1 MGIERFFKSIN
12 SLYSNK
18 FIKPI
23 YKNDSITHLYFD
35 FNSVIHKISA
45 NICNHLNDLLLYS
58 LIYKYSEKSGMNQD
72 IVTEEFNT
80 INKIYNFNYTVQNFH
95 QNITKIN
102 LNNLIYH
109 HIFND
114 IRNYLSFY
122 PKCNFLYIGID
133 GVPSVGKMIE
143 QQDRRY
149 KGYLMSLINK
159 QVLLKHKT
167 ELDNNE
173 FDMTNIYN
181 EYEYLIL
188 KISFDKNL
196 ISPQTDFMLDF
207 ITQLKKEH
215 FKDKLNMVIS
225 DFNEKGEGE
234 KKIVIHIKK
243 YCSKDDNIIIYSP
256 DADMIIMTMILK
268 FNIFILRHEQTT
280 SEDAIIDIDAI
291 KKEFNPV
298 NDIAYIFSVF
308 GDDFIPK
315 IDWINVTKHISKILE
330 EYKKM
335 DIRIIDD
342 KTKTVNLLNLQKF
355 FKQIKKLEGTVKL
368 SKNRFDDLLKPVN
381 YKSFKYYNE
390 LNDINNLSRNYEPT
404 FDTAK
409 NTIPALDYYKAML
422 WKYNYYF
429 LDDNSN
435 NDFYYSYHGAP
446 TIDTLINF
454 NDFKNVNLAEYKTTN
469 IMPIDQLC
477 FISPINVSQYV
488 QKQKINKELAD
499 NLYKLMK
506 INLPVIKLGL
516 DGSEKRN
523 INIKEIFDCHN
534 ARYLNKCYLKIELIK
549 FKDFKKLINLDVSI
563 KRSLSEKRNLDSGA
577 LQHGSLQH
585 GPLVY
590 VSIQKR
596 EINNSLKI
604 SKSIINNNTELEYTI
619 DSIHNMT
626 SDYLDF
632 IDDFFSNQC
641 FQTGG
646 ITLRELKTKFRNHE
660 IEIMTIHHKSKLIF
674 ACLLSPNNNNIYISC
689 ICVKTENRTQGI
701 LKNAMLF
708 LAKYYKPEQ
717 KNIFNIHADKRTTHN
732 LDQTKRINI
741 YSRVG
746 FYIDNDTIVEL
757 DSNKKAKI
765 INKIID
771 NNIRY
776 YVLDEDDKKYIID
789 SNQIDKCLT
798 KNINYIGYK
807 IGDRQNPFTNLIKYS
822 CPMVTTSEL
831 IIKFNNK

>member
-23 YKNDSITHLYFD
+23 YKNDTITHLYFD

-58 LIYKYSEKSGMNQD
+58 LIYKYSDQSGMNPD
-72 IVTEEFNT
+72 IVSEEFNT
-80 INKIYNFNYTVQNFH
+80 INKIYNFNYTVQNFY
-95 QNITKIN
+95 QNISKIN

-167 ELDNNE
+167 QLDNKE

-181 EYEYLIL
+181 EFEYLNM

-207 ITQLKKEH
+207 ITQLKKEY

-225 DFNEKGEGE
+225 DFYEKGEGE

-355 FKQIKKLEGTVKL
+355 FKHIKKLEGTVKL
-368 SKNRFDDLLKPVN
+368 SKNRFDDLLKPIN

-404 FDTAK
+404 FDTAENK
-409 NTIPALDYYKAML
+409 IPALDYYKAML

-454 NDFKNVNLAEYKTTN
+454 NDFKNVNLTEYKTTN

-499 NLYKLMK
+499 KLYKLMK
-506 INLPVIKLGL
+506 INLPIIKLGL
-516 DGSEKRN
+516 NVSEKQN
-523 INIKEIFDCHN
+523 INEIFDCHN
-534 ARYLNKCYLKIELIK
+534 ARYLNKCYLKFELIK
-549 FKDFKKLINLDVSI
+549 FKDFKKLINPTSI
-563 KRSLSEKRNLDSGA
+563 NRFVNGKDIPLEIGDSRAG
-577 LQHGSLQH
+577 Q
-585 GPLVY
+585 LVY
-590 VSIQKR
+590 ISPQKR
-596 EINNSLKI
+596 EINSSFKI
-604 SKSIINNNTELEYTI
+604 SKRIINNNDEYEYII

-641 FQTGG
+641 FEKGG
-646 ITLRELKTKFRNHE
+646 ITLRELKTKFRNNE
-660 IEIMTIHHKSKLIF
+660 IEIMTIHNKSKLIF
-674 ACLLSPNNNNIYISC
+674 ACLLSPNNNNIYISL
-689 ICVKTENRTQGI
+689 ICVNSENRSQGI
-701 LKNAMLF
+701 LKSAMLF

-717 KNIFNIHADKRTTHN
+717 KNIFNIHADKRSTHN
-732 LDQTKRINI
+732 LNQTKRINI
-741 YSRVG
+741 YSHIG
-746 FYIDNDTIVEL
+746 FYIDNDTIIEL

-765 INKIID
+765 IKKIID
-771 NNIRY
+771 NNNIRY

-789 SNQIDKCLT
+789 SSQIDKCLT

-807 IGDRQNPFTNLIKYS
+807 IGDRQNNFTNLIKFS
-822 CPMVTTSEL
+822 CPMITTSEL
-831 IIKFNNK
+831 IIKFNNNK

>member
-12 SLYSNK
+12 SLNVDSNK

-35 FNSVIHKISA
+35 FNSVIHKVSA

-58 LIYKYSEKSGMNQD
+58 LIYKYSEQSGMNQD

-80 INKIYNFNYTVQNFH
+80 INKIYNFNYTVVNFH

-102 LNNLIYH
+102 INNLIYH
-109 HIFND
+109 YIFND
-114 IRNYLSFY
+114 IRNYLSYY

-167 ELDNNE
+167 QLDNKE

-181 EYEYLIL
+181 EYEYLTM
-188 KISFDKNL
+188 KVSFDKNL

-207 ITQLKKEH
+207 IIQLKKEN
-215 FKDKLNMVIS
+215 FKDKLNMVVS

-291 KKEFNPV
+291 KTKFTPV

-315 IDWINVTKHISKILE
+315 IEWINVTKHLLKILE

-355 FKQIKKLEGTVKL
+355 FKQIKKLEGLVKL

-404 FDTAK
+404 YNTAE

-435 NDFYYSYHGAP
+435 NDYYYSYHGAP

-454 NDFKNVNLAEYKTTN
+454 NDFKNVNLDEYKTTD

-488 QKQKINKELAD
+488 QKQQLNKDLAD
-499 NLYKLMK
+499 KLYKLMK
-506 INLPVIKLGL
+506 INLPKIKINNR
-516 DGSEKRN
+516 DNVKEKHNEN
-523 INIKEIFDCHN
+523 INISELFDCHN
-534 ARYLNKCYLKIELIK
+534 ARYLNKCYLKFDIIK
-549 FKDFKKLINLDVSI
+549 FQNFKKLINPSVSFNNHI
-563 KRSLSEKRNLDSGA
+563 FNVAKLS
-577 LQHGSLQH
+577 
-585 GPLVY
+585 
-590 VSIQKR
+590 R
-596 EINNSLKI
+596 ENNQLLKI
-604 SKSIINNNTELEYTI
+604 SKRIINYNNVEYEYMI
-619 DSIHNMT
+619 DSIHNFT
-626 SDYLDF
+626 SDYLDS
-632 IDDFFSNQC
+632 IDSYLAKEC
-641 FQTGG
+641 FDKSD
-646 ITLRELKTKFRNHE
+646 ITLKEIKTKYRNYE
-660 IEIMTIHHKSKLIF
+660 IEIMSIHEKSKLIF
-674 ACLLSPNNNNIYISC
+674 ACLLAPNNNNIYISS
-689 ICVKTENRTQGI
+689 ICVNSESRSKGI

-717 KNIFNIHADKRTTHN
+717 NNIFNIHADKRATHN
-732 LDQTKRINI
+732 LDQKKRINI
-741 YSRVG
+741 YSRIG

-771 NNIRY
+771 NNTIRY

-789 SNQIDKCLT
+789 SNQIEICLA

-807 IGDRQNPFTNLIKYS
+807 IGDKLGVFNNLLKVS
-822 CPMVTTSEL
+822 CPMTSTSEL
-831 IIKFNNK
+831 IIQFNN

>member
-45 NICNHLNDLLLYS
+45 NITNHINDLLLYS
-58 LIYKYSEKSGMNQD
+58 LIYKYSDQSGMNPD
-72 IVTEEFNT
+72 IVTEEFNN

-95 QNITKIN
+95 ENINKIN

-149 KGYLMSLINK
+149 KGYLISLINK
-159 QVLLKHKT
+159 QLLLKHKNQ
-167 ELDNNE
+167 LDNKE

-181 EYEYLIL
+181 EYEYLNM
-188 KISFDKNL
+188 KVSFDKNL

-207 ITQLKKEH
+207 ITQLKKEN

-243 YCSKDDNIIIYSP
+243 YCSKDDNIVIYSP

-315 IDWINVTKHISKILE
+315 IDWINVTKHIPKILS
-330 EYKKM
+330 EYKNLG
-335 DIRIIDD
+335 IRIIDD
-342 KTKTVNLLNLQKF
+342 KSKTVNLLNLQKF
-355 FKQIKKLEGTVKL
+355 FKQIKKLEGNVML

-381 YKSFKYYNE
+381 HKSFKYYNE
-390 LNDINNLSRNYEPT
+390 FNDINNLSRNYTPT
-404 FDTAK
+404 FDTIENK
-409 NTIPALDYYKAML
+409 IPALDYYKAML

-429 LDDNSN
+429 LDDDSN
-435 NDFYYSYHGAP
+435 NDYYYPHHGAP

-454 NDFKNVNLAEYKTTN
+454 NDFKNVNLAEYKTTD
-469 IMPIDQLC
+469 IIPIDQLC
-477 FISPINVSQYV
+477 FISPINVSKYV
-488 QKQKINKELAD
+488 EKQKINKDLAD
-499 NLYKLMK
+499 KLYKLIKVKLPTIK
-506 INLPVIKLGL
+506 INYGV
-516 DGSEKRN
+516 DNSEKNN
-523 INIKEIFDCHN
+523 ININDMFDCHN
-534 ARYLNKCYLKIELIK
+534 ARYLNKCYLKFDIIK
-549 FKDFKKLINLDVSI
+549 FQNFKKLINPTVSTNNQLFNVAKL
-563 KRSLSEKRNLDSGA
+563 KRE
-577 LQHGSLQH
+577 
-585 GPLVY
+585 
-590 VSIQKR
+590 R
-596 EINNSLKI
+596 EINQSLKI
-604 SKSIINNNTELEYTI
+604 SKRIINNNNVEYEYMI
-619 DSIHNMT
+619 DSIHNFT
-626 SDYLDF
+626 SDYLDS
-632 IDDFFSNQC
+632 IDNYLAKEC
-641 FQTGG
+641 FDKSD
-646 ITLRELKTKFRNHE
+646 ITLKEIKTKYRNYE
-660 IEIMTIHHKSKLIF
+660 IEIMLIHEKSKLIF
-674 ACLLSPNNNNIYISC
+674 ACLLAPNNYNTYISS
-689 ICVKTENRTQGI
+689 ICVNSENRSKGI
-701 LKNAMLF
+701 LKNAMVF
-708 LAKYYKPEQ
+708 LAKFYKPEQ
-717 KNIFNIHADKRTTHN
+717 NNIFNIHADKRATQN
-732 LDQTKRINI
+732 LDQKKRINI
-741 YSRVG
+741 YSRIG

-771 NNIRY
+771 DNHSIRY
-776 YVLDEDDKKYIID
+776 YVLDEDDKKYIVD
-789 SNQIDKCLT
+789 SNQIEICLA

-807 IGDRQNPFTNLIKYS
+807 IGDKHGIFNNLIKVS
-822 CPMVTTSEL
+822 CPMTSTSEL
-831 IIKFNNK
+831 IIKFNQ